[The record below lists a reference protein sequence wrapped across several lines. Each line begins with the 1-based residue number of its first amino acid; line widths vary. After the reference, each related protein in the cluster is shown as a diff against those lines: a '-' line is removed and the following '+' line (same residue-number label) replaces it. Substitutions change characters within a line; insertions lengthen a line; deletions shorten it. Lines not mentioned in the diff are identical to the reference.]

1 MAGKIIPAREGGSM
15 RKVLLITAIGCVT
28 GSAALWAQAPAAP
41 PKVDKASAYYHYT
54 LAHMYAE
61 QASMFGNRGDFV
73 NKAIENYKEAIKAD
87 PTAAMLSEELSD
99 LYVQSGRLREAQ
111 TDAEDVLKQN
121 PNDLNAHRLLARI
134 FTRLVGD
141 GRSGKVDENMLRR
154 ATDQYQKITQLAPKD
169 VPAWLMLAR
178 LQKAADNSV
187 DAQKSYQKVL
197 DIDPDNEDALT
208 GLALVYSDLGDNR
221 KAAELLKLLADK
233 NPTPRSLT
241 ALAAAY
247 EQMRDFKGAAG
258 VLRKLLETNPANE
271 REVQRNLAQDLML
284 SQDYAAALEV
294 YNQLVTDDPAD
305 AQSYLRIS
313 QIYRQERDF
322 TKAREANDKAKAV
335 EPNSIEIRYN
345 EVNIL
350 EAEDRTTE
358 ATQLLKEILDSTT
371 KRNYNQAERG
381 NRTALL
387 ERLAGLYR
395 SMDQTDQA
403 IDAYRQEADV
413 DPMQAQRSSAKVID
427 AYRTGKEFAK
437 AQQEADAAIKKWPDD
452 RMIRMTRDSMLAE
465 MGKIDEASADL
476 KKMLSGKDD
485 RDIYVSL
492 ANTYEK
498 GKRWDDMGKALDAAE
513 KLSDSAEDKSGIWF
527 MRGAMLE
534 RMKKLDKAEVEF
546 RKVLKA
552 DPDNAGAMNYIG
564 YMLADANLRL
574 EESLDLITKALDI
587 EPGNGAYLDSLG
599 WVQFRLGRLE
609 DAEKNLRRALDKTPR
624 DPTVHDHM
632 ADILMKESKVK
643 EAVAQW
649 ETSIKEWDTSSP
661 TDLDPTE
668 IAQVKRKLEAAR
680 VRLAR
685 EVPRQ

>member
-1 MAGKIIPAREGGSM
+1 M

-28 GSAALWAQAPAAP
+28 GSAALWAQSPERTPP

-197 DIDPDNEDALT
+197 DIEPDNEDALT

-294 YNQLVTDDPAD
+294 YNQLVMDDPAD
-305 AQSYLRIS
+305 SQSYLRIS

-322 TKAREANDKAKAV
+322 AKAREANDKAKAV

-350 EAEDRTTE
+350 EAEDRTGE

-395 SMDQTDQA
+395 SMDQTDRA
-403 IDAYRQEADV
+403 IDAYRQIADV
-413 DPMQAQRSSAKVID
+413 DPTLAQRSSAQVID
-427 AYRTGKEFAK
+427 TYRTGKEYAK

-465 MGKIDEASADL
+465 MGKIDEAAADL
-476 KKMLSGKDD
+476 KKLLSGKDD

-513 KLSDSAEDKSGIWF
+513 KISDSTEDKSGIWF

-599 WVQFRLGRLE
+599 WVQYRLGRLE

-649 ETSIKEWDTSSP
+649 ESSLKEWDTSSP

>member
-1 MAGKIIPAREGGSM
+1 M
-15 RKVLLITAIGCVT
+15 RKALLMSAIGCVI
-28 GSAALWAQAPAAP
+28 GSATLWAQAPAGGAAP
-41 PKVDKASAYYHYT
+41 KIDKASSYYHYA

-87 PTAAMLSEELSD
+87 PSAAMLSEELSD

-154 ATDQYQKITQLAPKD
+154 ATDQYQKITQLSPKD
-169 VPAWLMLAR
+169 IPAWLMLAR

-197 DIDPDNEDALT
+197 DIEPDNEDALT

-221 KAAELLKLLADK
+221 KAAELLKVLADK

-284 SQDYAAALEV
+284 SQDYAASLAV

-305 AQSYLRIS
+305 AQSYLRMS
-313 QIYRQERDF
+313 QIYRQQRDF
-322 TKAREANDKAKAV
+322 AKARETNDKAKAI

-350 EAEDRTTE
+350 EAEDRTPE
-358 ATQLLKEILDSTT
+358 ATQLLKDILDSTT

-387 ERLAGLYR
+387 DRLARLYM
-395 SMDQTDQA
+395 SMDQTDRA
-403 IDAYRQEADV
+403 IEVYHQISDV
-413 DPMQAQRSSAKVID
+413 DPTLAPRTSAQIID
-427 AYRTGKEFAK
+427 TYRAAKEFTK
-437 AQQEADAAIKKWPDD
+437 AQQEADAAVKKFPDD
-452 RMIRMTRDSMLAE
+452 RMIRMTRNSLLAE
-465 MGKIDEASADL
+465 MGKIDEAAADL
-476 KKMLSGKDD
+476 KKLLNGKDD

-513 KLSDSAEDKSGIWF
+513 KLSETTEDKSGIWF

-574 EESLDLITKALDI
+574 EESLDLITKALDL

-599 WVQFRLGRLE
+599 WVQYRLGRLE
-609 DAEKNLRRALDKTPR
+609 DAEKNLRRALEKTPR

-649 ETSIKEWDTSSP
+649 ESSLKEWESSSP
-661 TDLDPTE
+661 SDLDQTE

>member
-1 MAGKIIPAREGGSM
+1 M

-28 GSAALWAQAPAAP
+28 GSAALWAQAPAAGAAA
-41 PKVDKASAYYHYT
+41 KIDKASSYYHYA

-87 PTAAMLSEELSD
+87 SSAAMLSEELSD

-111 TDAEDVLKQN
+111 TDAEEVLKQN

-169 VPAWLMLAR
+169 IPAWLMLAR

-197 DIDPDNEDALT
+197 DIERDNEDALT

-221 KAAELLKLLADK
+221 KAAELLKVLADK

-284 SQDYAAALEV
+284 SQDYAASLAV
-294 YNQLVTDDPAD
+294 YNQLVMDDPAD
-305 AQSYLRIS
+305 AQSYLRMS
-313 QIYRQERDF
+313 QIYRQQRDF
-322 TKAREANDKAKAV
+322 AKAREANDKAKAV

-350 EAEDRTTE
+350 EAEDRATE
-358 ATQLLKEILDSTT
+358 ATKLLKDILDSTT

-387 ERLAGLYR
+387 DRLARLYM

-403 IDAYRQEADV
+403 IDVYRQISDV
-413 DPMQAQRSSAKVID
+413 DPTLAPRTSAQVID
-427 AYRTGKEFAK
+427 TYRAAKEFTK
-437 AQQEADAAIKKWPDD
+437 AQQEADAAIKKFPDD
-452 RMIRMTRDSMLAE
+452 RMIRMTRDSLLAE
-465 MGKIDEASADL
+465 MGKIDEAAADL
-476 KKMLSGKDD
+476 KKLLNGKED
-485 RDIYVSL
+485 RDVYVSL

-513 KLSDSAEDKSGIWF
+513 KLSESTEDKTGIWF

-599 WVQFRLGRLE
+599 WVQYRLGRLE
-609 DAEKNLRRALDKTPR
+609 DAEKNLRRALEKTPR

-649 ETSIKEWDTSSP
+649 ESSLKEWDNSSP
-661 TDLDPTE
+661 ADIDPAE

>member
-1 MAGKIIPAREGGSM
+1 
-15 RKVLLITAIGCVT
+15 
-28 GSAALWAQAPAAP
+28 
-41 PKVDKASAYYHYT
+41 
-54 LAHMYAE
+54 
-61 QASMFGNRGDFV
+61 
-73 NKAIENYKEAIKAD
+73 
-87 PTAAMLSEELSD
+87 
-99 LYVQSGRLREAQ
+99 
-111 TDAEDVLKQN
+111 
-121 PNDLNAHRLLARI
+121 
-134 FTRLVGD
+134 
-141 GRSGKVDENMLRR
+141 
-154 ATDQYQKITQLAPKD
+154 
-169 VPAWLMLAR
+169 
-178 LQKAADNSV
+178 
-187 DAQKSYQKVL
+187 
-197 DIDPDNEDALT
+197 
-208 GLALVYSDLGDNR
+208 
-221 KAAELLKLLADK
+221 
-233 NPTPRSLT
+233 
-241 ALAAAY
+241 
-247 EQMRDFKGAAG
+247 
-258 VLRKLLETNPANE
+258 
-271 REVQRNLAQDLML
+271 
-284 SQDYAAALEV
+284 
-294 YNQLVTDDPAD
+294 
-305 AQSYLRIS
+305 
-313 QIYRQERDF
+313 
-322 TKAREANDKAKAV
+322 
-335 EPNSIEIRYN
+335 
-345 EVNIL
+345 
-350 EAEDRTTE
+350 
-358 ATQLLKEILDSTT
+358 
-371 KRNYNQAERG
+371 
-381 NRTALL
+381 
-387 ERLAGLYR
+387 
-395 SMDQTDQA
+395 MDQTDQA
-403 IDAYRQEADV
+403 IDAYRQIADV
-413 DPMQAQRSSAKVID
+413 DPTLAQRSSAQVID
-427 AYRTGKEFAK
+427 TYRTGKEFAK

-465 MGKIDEASADL
+465 MGKIDEAAADL
-476 KKMLSGKDD
+476 KKLLSGKDD

-649 ETSIKEWDTSSP
+649 ETSLKEWDTSSP
-661 TDLDPTE
+661 TDLEPAE